1 MPTKTSSA
9 AASGPVA
16 PTALLIIDMISCWDF
31 PDAEKL
37 LPGAARITP
46 HIAALKARCHRQK
59 VPVVYANDNRG
70 RWRSHFTSLVQDA
83 MAAGHTAARITQ
95 ALMPG
100 DEDYFILKPQLSG
113 FFATPLEQLLQHLGV
128 RRIVVTGVAS
138 DQCVL
143 HTVADARMRGLDA
156 VVPRDCVASQST
168 RRNNA
173 VLLQVA
179 ETHKLQTTPGAQ
191 VRLAA
196 ATPRKRTASSTV
208 GD

>member
-1 MPTKTSSA
+1 
-9 AASGPVA
+9 
-16 PTALLIIDMISCWDF
+16 MISCWDF

-37 LPGAARITP
+37 LPGATRITP
-46 HIAALKARCHRQK
+46 HISALKQRCYEHD
-59 VPVVYANDNRG
+59 VPVIYANDNRG

-83 MAAGHTAARITQ
+83 MAAGHLAARITQ

-100 DEDYFILKPQLSG
+100 EEDYFVLKPQLSG

-128 RRIVVTGVAS
+128 HRIIVTGVAS

-156 VVPRDCVASQST
+156 VVPRDCVASQTT

-173 VLLQVA
+173 VLLQVQ
-179 ETHKLQTTPGAQ
+179 ETHKLQITPGAQ

-196 ATPRKRTASSTV
+196 PSPRRRKAASTV